1 MAVKYHVSI
10 SLESF
15 MRSLSESS
23 GCFASWIEQGL
34 HPILYFLLFLSFDG
48 IYSKSFEVQDP
59 LTSSACSLCETVS
72 FADYFSFLVYS
83 LIGLLF

>member
-1 MAVKYHVSI
+1 
-10 SLESF
+10 

-48 IYSKSFEVQDP
+48 IYSNNFEVQDP
-59 LTSSACSLCETVS
+59 LTSSLCETVS